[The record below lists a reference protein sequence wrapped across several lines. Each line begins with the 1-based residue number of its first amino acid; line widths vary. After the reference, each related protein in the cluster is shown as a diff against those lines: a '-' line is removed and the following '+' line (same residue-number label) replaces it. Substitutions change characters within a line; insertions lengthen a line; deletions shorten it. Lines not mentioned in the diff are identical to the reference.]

1 MNRGDSIEMTRDDIP
16 RDIAPDIALLTV
28 HEVARMLKCS
38 ARTVYRLADGGHMP
52 RPVKLNTL
60 VRWSR
65 SAVESWIAAG
75 CPRTGKGA
83 RR

>member
-1 MNRGDSIEMTRDDIP
+1 MNLGDSTVMARNDSSPT
-16 RDIAPDIALLTV
+16 AVPDIALLTV
-28 HEVARMLKCS
+28 YDVAQILKCS

-52 RPVKLNTL
+52 RPVKLNAL

-65 SAVESWIAAG
+65 HAIEDWIAAG
-75 CPRTGKGA
+75 CPKSSKV